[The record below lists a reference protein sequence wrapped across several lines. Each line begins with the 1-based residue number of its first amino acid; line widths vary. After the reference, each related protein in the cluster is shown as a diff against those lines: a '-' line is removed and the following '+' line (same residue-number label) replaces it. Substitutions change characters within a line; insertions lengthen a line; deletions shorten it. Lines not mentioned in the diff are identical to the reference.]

1 MSSIGERIT
10 EARKKKRISQL
21 ALADQIH
28 TSIATVRGWE
38 LGMYKPSADSICMLC
53 QALDVDANY
62 ILGMESKNGA
72 NGTVSAREDRSKA

>member
-62 ILGMESKNGA
+62 ILGVEKNGT
-72 NGTVSAREDRSKA
+72 NRTVSTREDRSKA

>member
-38 LGMYKPSADSICMLC
+38 LGMYKPSADSICLLC
-53 QALDVDANY
+53 QALDCDANY
-62 ILGMESKNGA
+62 ILGVEKNGT
-72 NGTVSAREDRSKA
+72 NRTVSTGEDRGKA